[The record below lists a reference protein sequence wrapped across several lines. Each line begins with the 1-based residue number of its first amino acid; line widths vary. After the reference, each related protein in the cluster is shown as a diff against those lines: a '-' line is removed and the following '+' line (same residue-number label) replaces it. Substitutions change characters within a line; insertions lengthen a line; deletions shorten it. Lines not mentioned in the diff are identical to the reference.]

1 MIDEKHNIDL
11 MIYVTRYVHSKSIKT
26 GLHYHEL
33 MGKIMKE
40 KRYLMVDDYRLDK
53 VLYIIKEM
61 IVIKKFDNTKMLV
74 DTDDRLPG
82 KCDINDMDYERR
94 W

>member
-1 MIDEKHNIDL
+1 
-11 MIYVTRYVHSKSIKT
+11 
-26 GLHYHEL
+26 
-33 MGKIMKE
+33 MKE

-74 DTDDRLPG
+74 DTDDR
-82 KCDINDMDYERR
+82 
-94 W
+94 

>member
-1 MIDEKHNIDL
+1 
-11 MIYVTRYVHSKSIKT
+11 
-26 GLHYHEL
+26 
-33 MGKIMKE
+33 MKE

-74 DTDDRLPG
+74 DTDDRLPMVKTKDDG
-82 KCDINDMDYERR
+82 KFYSQLFLEEVLLLKYK